1 MTLRFASLGSGSRG
15 NAVLVESGSTL
26 VMVDCGLALRAVEK
40 RLHGLGRHPRDV
52 DALLVTHEH
61 SDHIQGVARFA
72 ARHGTPVWMTPGTA
86 SSRAAGKLTRINTF
100 NCHRE
105 LKIGMIDV
113 QPFPV
118 PHDAREPAQFVF
130 RAGDRKLGI
139 LTDTGHITAH
149 IRERLERCDALALEC
164 NHDLDALWSGAYPEP
179 LKARVAS
186 SLGHLNNAQ
195 AAELLDAVGHR
206 ELQWVVAL
214 HLSEKNN
221 TPDLVYESLANRL
234 DHPSQSLHVATQDE
248 PSAWIEIE

>member
-1 MTLRFASLGSGSRG
+1 M
-15 NAVLVESGSTL
+15 LVESSSTL
-26 VMVDCGLALRAVEK
+26 LMVDCGLSVKAVEK
-40 RLHGLGRHPRDV
+40 RLGGLGRHPRDV

-86 SSRAAGKLTRINTF
+86 SSSAARKLTQINTF
-100 NCHRE
+100 NYHRE
-105 LKIGMIDV
+105 LKIGVIDV

-118 PHDAREPAQFVF
+118 PHDAREPSQFVF

-149 IRERLERCDALALEC
+149 ICERLEGCDALALEC
-164 NHDLDALWSGAYPEP
+164 NHDLDTLWSGAYPEH

-186 SLGHLNNAQ
+186 SLGHLNNSQTAD
-195 AAELLDAVGHR
+195 LLGAVGHR

-221 TPDLVYESLANRL
+221 SPDLVHKSLVERL
-234 DHPSQSLHVATQDE
+234 DHPRQSLHVATQDE
-248 PSAWIEIE
+248 PSGWIAID

>member
-1 MTLRFASLGSGSRG
+1 M
-15 NAVLVESGSTL
+15 LVESSSTL
-26 VMVDCGLALRAVEK
+26 LMVDCGLSVKAVEK
-40 RLHGLGRHPRDV
+40 RLGGLGRHPRDV

-86 SSRAAGKLTRINTF
+86 SSGAARKLTKINTF

-105 LKIGMIDV
+105 LKIGAIDV

-118 PHDAREPAQFVF
+118 PHDAREPSQFVF

-149 IRERLERCDALALEC
+149 ICERLEGCDALALEC
-164 NHDLDALWSGAYPEP
+164 NHDLDTLWSGAYPEH

-186 SLGHLNNAQ
+186 SLGHLNNSQTAD
-195 AAELLDAVGHR
+195 LLGAVGHR

-221 TPDLVYESLANRL
+221 SPDLVHKSLVERL
-234 DHPSQSLHVATQDE
+234 DHPRQSLHVATQDE
-248 PSAWIEIE
+248 PSGWIEID

>member
-1 MTLRFASLGSGSRG
+1 M
-15 NAVLVESGSTL
+15 LVESSSTL
-26 VMVDCGLALRAVEK
+26 LMVDCGLSVKAVEK
-40 RLHGLGRHPRDV
+40 RLGGLGRHPRDV

-86 SSRAAGKLTRINTF
+86 SSGAASKLTQINTF
-100 NCHRE
+100 NYHRE
-105 LKIGMIDV
+105 LKIGAIDV

-118 PHDAREPAQFVF
+118 PHDAREPSQFVF

-149 IRERLERCDALALEC
+149 ICERLEGCDALALEC
-164 NHDLDALWSGAYPEP
+164 NHDLDTLWSGDYPEH

-186 SLGHLNNAQ
+186 SLGHLNNSQTAD
-195 AAELLDAVGHR
+195 LLGAVGHR

-221 TPDLVYESLANRL
+221 SPDLVHKSLVERL
-234 DHPSQSLHVATQDE
+234 DHPRQSLHVATQDE
-248 PSAWIEIE
+248 PSGWIAID

>member
-1 MTLRFASLGSGSRG
+1 M
-15 NAVLVESGSTL
+15 LVESSSTL
-26 VMVDCGLALRAVEK
+26 LMVDCGLSVKAVEK
-40 RLHGLGRHPRDV
+40 RLGGLGRHPRDV

-86 SSRAAGKLTRINTF
+86 SSGAASKLTQINTF
-100 NCHRE
+100 NYHRE
-105 LKIGMIDV
+105 LKIGAIDV

-118 PHDAREPAQFVF
+118 PHDAREPSQFVF

-149 IRERLERCDALALEC
+149 ICERLEGCDALALEC
-164 NHDLDALWSGAYPEP
+164 NHDLDTLWNGAYPEH

-186 SLGHLNNAQ
+186 SLGHLNNSQTAD
-195 AAELLDAVGHR
+195 LLGAVGHR

-221 TPDLVYESLANRL
+221 SPDLVHKSLVERL
-234 DHPSQSLHVATQDE
+234 DHPRQSLHVATQDE
-248 PSAWIEIE
+248 PSGWIAID

>member
-1 MTLRFASLGSGSRG
+1 M
-15 NAVLVESGSTL
+15 LVESSSTL
-26 VMVDCGLALRAVEK
+26 LMVDCGLTVKAVEK
-40 RLHGLGRHPRDV
+40 RLGGLGRHPRDV

-86 SSRAAGKLTRINTF
+86 SSGAARKLTQINTF

-105 LKIGMIDV
+105 LKIGAIDV

-149 IRERLERCDALALEC
+149 ICERLERCDALALEC
-164 NHDLDALWSGAYPEP
+164 NHDLDTLWSGAYPEH

-186 SLGHLNNAQ
+186 SLGHLNNSQTAD
-195 AAELLDAVGHR
+195 LLGAVGHR

-214 HLSEKNN
+214 HLSQKNN
-221 TPDLVYESLANRL
+221 RPDLVHKSLAEQL
-234 DHPSQSLHVATQDE
+234 DHPRQSLHVATQDE
-248 PSAWIEIE
+248 PSGWIEID

>member
-1 MTLRFASLGSGSRG
+1 M
-15 NAVLVESGSTL
+15 LVESGSTL
-26 VMVDCGLALRAVEK
+26 LMVDCGLSVKAVEK
-40 RLHGLGRHPRDV
+40 RLGELGRHPRDV

-86 SSRAAGKLTRINTF
+86 SSSAARKLTQINTF
-100 NCHRE
+100 NYHRE
-105 LKIGMIDV
+105 LKIGAIDV

-118 PHDAREPAQFVF
+118 PHDAREPSQFVF

-149 IRERLERCDALALEC
+149 ICERLEGCDALALEC
-164 NHDLDALWSGAYPEP
+164 NHDLDTLWSGAYPEH

-186 SLGHLNNAQ
+186 SLGHLNNSQTAD
-195 AAELLDAVGHR
+195 LLGAGGHP

-221 TPDLVYESLANRL
+221 SPDLVHKSLVERL
-234 DHPSQSLHVATQDE
+234 DHPRQSLHVATQDE
-248 PSAWIEIE
+248 PSGWIAVD

>member
-1 MTLRFASLGSGSRG
+1 M
-15 NAVLVESGSTL
+15 LVESSSTL
-26 VMVDCGLALRAVEK
+26 LMVDCGLSVKAVEK
-40 RLHGLGRHPRDV
+40 RLGGLGRHPRDV

-86 SSRAAGKLTRINTF
+86 SSGAARKLTQINTF
-100 NCHRE
+100 NYHRE
-105 LKIGMIDV
+105 LKIGAIDV

-118 PHDAREPAQFVF
+118 PHDAREPSQFVF

-149 IRERLERCDALALEC
+149 ICERLEGCDALALEC
-164 NHDLDALWSGAYPEP
+164 NHDLDTLWSGAYPEH

-186 SLGHLNNAQ
+186 SLGHLNNSQTAD
-195 AAELLDAVGHR
+195 LLGAVGHR

-221 TPDLVYESLANRL
+221 SPDLVHKSLVERL
-234 DHPSQSLHVATQDE
+234 DHPRQSLHVATQDE
-248 PSAWIEIE
+248 PSGWIAID

>member
-1 MTLRFASLGSGSRG
+1 M
-15 NAVLVESGSTL
+15 LVESGSTL
-26 VMVDCGLALRAVEK
+26 LMVDCGLSVKAVEK
-40 RLHGLGRHPRDV
+40 RLGGLGRHPRDV

-86 SSRAAGKLTRINTF
+86 SSSAARKLTQINTF
-100 NCHRE
+100 NYHRE
-105 LKIGMIDV
+105 LKIGAIDV

-118 PHDAREPAQFVF
+118 PHDAREPSQFVF

-149 IRERLERCDALALEC
+149 ICERLEGCDALALEC
-164 NHDLDALWSGAYPEP
+164 NHDLDTLWSGAYPEH

-186 SLGHLNNAQ
+186 SLGHLNNSQTAD
-195 AAELLDAVGHR
+195 LLGAVGHP

-221 TPDLVYESLANRL
+221 SPDLVHKSLVERL
-234 DHPSQSLHVATQDE
+234 DHPRQSLHVATQDE
-248 PSAWIEIE
+248 PSGWIAVD

>member
-1 MTLRFASLGSGSRG
+1 M
-15 NAVLVESGSTL
+15 LVESSSTL
-26 VMVDCGLALRAVEK
+26 LMVDCGLSVKAVEK
-40 RLHGLGRHPRDV
+40 RLGGLGRHPRDV

-86 SSRAAGKLTRINTF
+86 SSGAASKLTQINTF
-100 NCHRE
+100 NYHRE
-105 LKIGMIDV
+105 LKIGAIDV

-118 PHDAREPAQFVF
+118 PHDAREPSQFVF

-149 IRERLERCDALALEC
+149 ICERLEGCDALALEC
-164 NHDLDALWSGAYPEP
+164 NHDLDTLWSGAYPEH

-186 SLGHLNNAQ
+186 SLGHLNNSQTAD
-195 AAELLDAVGHR
+195 LLGAVGHR

-221 TPDLVYESLANRL
+221 SPDLVHKSLVERL
-234 DHPSQSLHVATQDE
+234 DHPRQSLHVATQDE
-248 PSAWIEIE
+248 PSGWIAID